1 MNDVTLS
8 SYKGRAG
15 RGLMISDNKSVK
27 KEGQKVY
34 ILRDVIYGRP

>member
-8 SYKGRAG
+8 SYKG